1 MNLNERTTRGCDL
14 TQLSVRRSLRL
25 VMRGCEL
32 TAYMYVWDRFR
43 LVELPWDSA
52 WTWWF
57 TFLGVDFCYYWVHRF
72 AHGTSTQPRNE
83 TRITNTCIFTGTF
96 SRDSCLAGSS
106 FAAHVCF
113 LTCERVLWC
122 DSERSVFRRSC
133 FHWGTHLKSFQW
145 ETPDRS
151 VGLKRKKWLWSAR
164 IRGV

>member
-1 MNLNERTTRGCDL
+1 MDVIWRSS
-14 TQLSVRRSLRL
+14 LSVAPSGWWWEAASWPRTCTC
-25 VMRGCEL
+25 G
-32 TAYMYVWDRFR
+32 TG
-43 LVELPWDSA
+43 SA
-52 WTWWF
+52 WWSCPGTRPGPGGSPSSGW
-57 TFLGVDFCYYWVHRF
+57 TSATTGSTASLTVP
-72 AHGTSTQPRNE
+72 AHSPETM

-96 SRDSCLAGSS
+96 SHDSCLAGSS
-106 FAAHVCF
+106 FAAHVRF

-122 DSERSVFRRSC
+122 DSECSVFRRSC